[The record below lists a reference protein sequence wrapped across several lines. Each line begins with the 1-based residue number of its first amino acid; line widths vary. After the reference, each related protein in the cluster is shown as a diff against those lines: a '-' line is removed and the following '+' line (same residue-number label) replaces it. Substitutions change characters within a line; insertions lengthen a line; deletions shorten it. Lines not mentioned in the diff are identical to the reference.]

1 MGGQNVKENNISNL
15 INLIWLDPNV
25 YNSEN
30 KIYQGSLKEL
40 NKFHIYSDKRLLI
53 SIKNYL
59 FSKNIYYYEWFN
71 ISRIF
76 Y

>member
-30 KIYQGSLKEL
+30 KIL
-40 NKFHIYSDKRLLI
+40 
-53 SIKNYL
+53 
-59 FSKNIYYYEWFN
+59 
-71 ISRIF
+71 
-76 Y
+76 